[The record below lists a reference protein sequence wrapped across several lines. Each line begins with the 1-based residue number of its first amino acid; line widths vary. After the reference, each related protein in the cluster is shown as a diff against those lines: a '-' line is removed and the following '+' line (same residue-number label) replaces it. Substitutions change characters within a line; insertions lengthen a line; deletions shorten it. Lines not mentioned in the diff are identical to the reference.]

1 MQVASVEIDYVGMYK
16 IMDDLVTERRSLQL
30 ARDKLNSVT
39 SVRENIEEDLWSA
52 FGMPESGND
61 RITRQG
67 SPEVLEAAS
76 VLGYMY
82 ESIDEVV
89 DRVETALGMLEEA
102 TLEYENLKN
111 IGRSMNVRTVWL
123 EFILSG
129 ASSGGAGS
137 FWGFLAMASSLID
150 PAVNNASSIY
160 SMAAKAPNG
169 GTFAESRARDIW
181 NKLTGQKAEIERI
194 SARVEAVYLAL
205 RDWEEKN
212 PKH

>member
-1 MQVASVEIDYVGMYK
+1 MEIDYVGMYK

>member
-1 MQVASVEIDYVGMYK
+1 MASVEIDYVGMYK